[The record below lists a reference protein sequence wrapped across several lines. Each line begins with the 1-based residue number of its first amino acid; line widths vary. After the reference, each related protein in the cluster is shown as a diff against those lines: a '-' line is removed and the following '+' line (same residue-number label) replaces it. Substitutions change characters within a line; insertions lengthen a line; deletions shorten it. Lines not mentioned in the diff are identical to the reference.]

1 MAERHEIAGGCHCS
15 AIRWRMNSPVAP
27 EGMPIWI
34 CGCSFC
40 VKHGVRYSSWSE
52 AELLLDAIEP
62 DQVAHYAFGHG
73 TADFVFCARCG
84 VIIAALMA
92 EADGT
97 TGVLNLNSADAAE
110 RFTRPPNHL
119 DFEGETVDERRSRRR
134 KFWIGSVAWAKP
146 GSANPK
152 P

>member
-1 MAERHEIAGGCHCS
+1 MAEMHEIAGGCHCGV
-15 AIRWRMNSPVAP
+15 IRWRMNSPRAP
-27 EGMPIWI
+27 EDMPIWV

-52 AELLLDAIEP
+52 ADLRLYAVEP
-62 DQVAHYAFGHG
+62 DQVAHYTFGHG

-84 VIIAALMA
+84 IIIAALMA
-92 EADGT
+92 EAYGT

-119 DFEGETVDERRSRRR
+119 NFDGETVPARRARRR
-134 KFWIGSVAWAKP
+134 KFWSGSVAWAEQE
-146 GSANPK
+146 SISPK